1 MSVLQRPLFLAG
13 GGGAQKFPDLS
24 GDGRVTQKD
33 ILIGRGVL
41 PRKMQEGGIA
51 AMMPP
56 APPMDV
62 PAPPMD
68 AAAPPMDSLAADV
81 LAAREEGEKI
91 GLDYLTKTM
100 DGIDD
105 AANTEEL
112 INSIRGNEQPLEA
125 RVAELASFVGEADAR
140 QTPESVLTMVQ
151 PTIMMTEDGALDSG
165 VGNLLQQ
172 VLMDT
177 DVEGEMAGGIGSLMA
192 AGQPEPMG
200 QPVQQFYQ
208 GGAVKKFKNGTS
220 PFGTRFPNTDPIE
233 DPLFGT
239 TMARSQIMADA
250 EQAGQGLAD
259 IYGLEGLVGEEYAP
273 VLRQIAFATSEPR
286 DARTAAAEFQKLM
299 EEAYDVEGQKKFS
312 DRQQAL
318 DLAQAAFAFASGR
331 DPRTG
336 ENIAGRPLLSQ
347 LGSAAGDFAQ
357 RAGERLAQERKGEQ
371 AIRLAA
377 VQQGIAAEERDK
389 AAEEAR
395 RSEVFGSV
403 FKSALDRRALEARG
417 KITAAGFKQSAAE
430 LASQLGVNVYNRK
443 ESEQFQRDL
452 VDRKA
457 EINEDLTRLTSELD
471 EARAA
476 NDFVRTKELQEI
488 LQNNQIELIGLN
500 HQNRLIEQADQISR
514 LTTKSL
520 SEIDAQGQV
529 QKDLLTQKNDF
540 TEYFEK
546 LRQEFL
552 SDENQL
558 DRDLRL
564 ELQGNEIDLR
574 EELLALEEE
583 KFALQ
588 KGLSPDTS
596 NSFLFDLTGFGGVSE
611 AREIREVELEI
622 LELRAAAQRQG
633 IGLAALSRVDQDI
646 QNYLALTNSALQQEA
661 LGMRK
666 SQALMDALAAAG
678 AQREFGTTAQQFQLL
693 GDDRLIRAYGEG
705 QNVPGFDLAL
715 TNLFGTVTVDNRG
728 NQVPARPL
736 TPTLRAALIKRKE
749 AGAAIPTLPG
759 FALGGEVDM
768 GAGQGLVD
776 PVTGYKF
783 PMETPAQDP
792 EQIPR
797 TYEPLISRDIAD
809 ITKATGSR
817 EAIGVGLGNVANTV
831 ANILFGTDSGLA
843 ADERQAKKAVEALGT
858 VATTTL
864 MAAIPGKDNV
874 ELQRMLKNLQ
884 VPADSFVLQDE
895 EALDYFKLARNTMAL
910 GIQNQEDLLDE
921 ANLTRKEI
929 TKVQTDLAQMN
940 SIQAEYDN
948 IIKAYEAKLK
958 PSDEVFDELDKFFK

>member
-24 GDGRVTQKD
+24 GDGKVTQKD

-68 AAAPPMDSLAADV
+68 AAAPPMDPLAADV

-172 VLMDT
+172 VLIDT

-192 AGQPEPMG
+192 AGQPEPME

-208 GGAVKKFKNGTS
+208 GGAVKKFSNG
-220 PFGTRFPNTDPIE
+220 GGANLGDPVY
-233 DPLFGT
+233 DPTLG
-239 TMARSQIMADA
+239 RSFNPKSIQ
-250 EQAGQGLAD
+250 GGLAD
-259 IYGLEGLVGEEYAP
+259 
-273 VLRQIAFATSEPR
+273 ATAGIGAVPSVMSLLEPR
-286 DARTAAAEFQKLM
+286 FAAALQSEALQPRAPRSAREAAAEYQKLM
-299 EEAYDVEGQKKFS
+299 EEAYDVEGQKAFS

-377 VQQGIAAEERDK
+377 IQQGIEAEEQDL
-389 AAEEAR
+389 AAQERRVSEAR
-395 RSEVFGSV
+395 
-403 FKSALDRRALEARG
+403 SAIFSAGLDRRRLDQEGRLTVAGL
-417 KITAAGFKQSAAE
+417 KAAGVTLGAQIGANLFENDRNREFTAKQTE
-430 LASQLGVNVYNRK
+430 R
-443 ESEQFQRDL
+443 R
-452 VDRKA
+452 A
-457 EINEDLTRLTSELD
+457 EIEEDLTRLRADLT
-471 EARAA
+471 EAQAE
-476 NDFVRTKELQEI
+476 NDFGRLQVLTQKRHEN
-488 LQNNQIELIGLN
+488 LLDLTDVNFNNDLAK
-500 HQNRLIEQADQISR
+500 QADQYSR
-514 LTTKSL
+514 QFQNQSAFIKLQGG
-520 SEIDAQGQV
+520 IDQALQTARLDHA
-529 QKDLLTQKNDF
+529 KLLQDDRQDF
-540 TEYFEK
+540 LAGESALDRE
-546 LRQEFL
+546 LRRDL
-552 SDENQL
+552 SDDEL
-558 DRDLRL
+558 DYRQNVL
-564 ELQGNEIDLR
+564 E
-574 EELLALEEE
+574 LEEE
-583 KFALQ
+583 KFALT
-588 KGLSPDTS
+588 KGLSPSTS
-596 NSFLFDLTGFGGVSE
+596 NSFIFDITGGAYGNASQ
-611 AREIREVELEI
+611 ARQLNEI
-622 LELRAAAQRQG
+622 Q
-633 IGLAALSRVDQDI
+633 
-646 QNYLALTNSALQQEA
+646 LQQERLKA
-661 LGMRK
+661 LAIEQGIDQNFLARTDQEIANYINLADLTLRQERLGLQK
-666 SQALMDALAAAG
+666 SQSIINALQ
-678 AQREFGTTAQQFQLL
+678 AQGVGYEFGTAAQQIQLL
-693 GDDRLIRAYGEG
+693 GDRELINAYASG
-705 QNVPGFDLAL
+705 QDVPGFDLAL
-715 TNLFGTVTVDNRG
+715 TNIFGKVTLDNRG
-728 NQVPARPL
+728 NQVPAQPL
-736 TPTLRAALIKRKE
+736 TPALKAALKKRKE
-749 AGAAIPTLPG
+749 AGISIPSLPG
-759 FALGGEVDM
+759 FASGGEVDM
-768 GAGQGLVD
+768 GAGQGLLE
-776 PVTGYKF
+776 PVTGLRF

-797 TYEPLISRDIAD
+797 TYEPLISRDIED

-831 ANILFGTDSGLA
+831 ANIIFGTDSGLA